1 MFSIRKINKKFV
13 RSARS
18 KHSSILMAAYSIGI
32 QIINFSL
39 LPLAVFIHESVLISA
54 LIKIMA
60 MLCFFTLLFGI
71 LGIVYGFM
79 YLLLLRYFYL
89 SHYWNTVE
97 LYFVDIF
104 CSSLFYIR
112 NCWRKR
118 LKIHSK
124 LTFSKGDRL

>member
-79 YLLLLRYFYL
+79 YLLYCDISISPIIGILLNSILLIFFALVYF
-89 SHYWNTVE
+89 T
-97 LYFVDIF
+97 FVIVGV
-104 CSSLFYIR
+104 SV
-112 NCWRKR
+112 
-118 LKIHSK
+118 
-124 LTFSKGDRL
+124 